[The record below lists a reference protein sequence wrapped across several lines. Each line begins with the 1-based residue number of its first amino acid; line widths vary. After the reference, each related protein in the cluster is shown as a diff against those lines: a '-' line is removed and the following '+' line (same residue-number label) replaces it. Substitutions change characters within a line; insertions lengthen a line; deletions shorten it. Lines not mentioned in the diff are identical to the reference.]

1 MANPKGNTL
10 AAEAL
15 EALRTL
21 HKDHQ
26 NTDARL
32 QQVEKAGK
40 IFREKQSK
48 MVEKLDGIY
57 ELLQQWN
64 ISSGRGSAQKS
75 PGVQPTQPAPQH
87 QQQPKLTTDG
97 LAFFKRTFTE
107 PYTTMRK
114 E

>member
-1 MANPKGNTL
+1 MTNPKGNTL

-26 NTDARL
+26 NTDAR

-75 PGVQPTQPAPQH
+75 QEFNPLNLHLNISNNPS
-87 QQQPKLTTDG
+87 
-97 LAFFKRTFTE
+97 
-107 PYTTMRK
+107 
-114 E
+114 